1 MLKPEDIAAIFEWI
15 ELLLISSLKRN
26 LAHHKEEEEQEG
38 FTWSAWQAEK
48 LRSINTFRRQCKS
61 IMDRYTDVI
70 DSETRQ
76 LLEEQF
82 EEGVNGAVKEIKE
95 ASTQKAAP
103 TALPTAEKQKAEAE
117 KPEQT
122 SSEKP
127 KESPV
132 KVEAGKA
139 APAVPEDESSIV
151 AEVTPEPQF
160 FGVDKSKTEKL
171 IEDVTNIEKQA
182 ETAALRLTD
191 DVYRQTVNRVQLAMA
206 TGSIS
211 YAKAVD
217 MAVADFLAQ
226 GINCIEYKDGRRVNI
241 ADYVRMVLRTTSTR
255 AALQGKSERF
265 KAQGYDTVLV
275 SSYGMCSKTCL
286 PWQGRVYINDAFM
299 DWQGETKYEGDVK
312 YGRSEYCGKWFP
324 LLSSA
329 IAEGLFHPNCRHSIN
344 LFIDGV
350 TELPEP
356 MDNEDIERRYKA
368 EQAQRALER
377 EVRKAKRKVE
387 GSLAPEDVKKAKAEL
402 QEAQKNVRDHINKT
416 NADEGTRV
424 LVRKPLQE
432 KIYGGDVR
440 IGSDAD
446 PVYGPKSPPESV
458 PEGYAVDVDVA
469 APKQSAP
476 AQYTEEKI
484 PERFKSAETEK
495 PTEAQQPPV
504 EDVNNSSIDYS
515 EKNDI
520 IESGDKKPEIPKE
533 IIDKANEAY
542 DMIKKDFPVLL
553 EYPSDI
559 EYVDTGTS
567 LGRNQLIKIGSA
579 SCAKFRVMLSDYY
592 CSDYALLRQTM
603 SEHFDDKYSYESD
616 NVGSLLCHEVGHSL
630 HRILAFKR
638 TGIRYG
644 EIMSSETEAKYKEA
658 FAEIRKEVYLAAFSD
673 EDYFE
678 IQNACT
684 RELGSMVEENANE
697 LIAQSFGNYYYG
709 KTKSRVAN
717 AIVEYFK
724 RELSIYDVL

>member
-15 ELLLISSLKRN
+15 ELLLIANLKRN
-26 LAHHKEEEEQEG
+26 LARHKDEEEQEG

-48 LRSINTFRRQCKS
+48 LRSVNVFRRQCKS

-82 EEGVNGAVKEIKE
+82 EEGVNGAAKELEE
-95 ASTQKAAP
+95 AR
-103 TALPTAEKQKAEAE
+103 AE
-117 KPEQT
+117 
-122 SSEKP
+122 
-127 KESPV
+127 
-132 KVEAGKA
+132 KA
-139 APAVPEDESSIV
+139 APAALPAAEEQQTPAENPEQGHSETSKKSSVEKATAEPAVV
-151 AEVTPEPQF
+151 AEVNPEPQF
-160 FGVDKSKTEKL
+160 FGVDKAKTEKL
-171 IEDVTNIEKQA
+171 IEDVTNIEEQA

-255 AALQGKSERF
+255 AALQGESESW
-265 KAQGYDTVLV
+265 KARGYDTVQV

-286 PWQGRVYINDAFM
+286 PWQGRAYINDAFT
-299 DWQGETKYEGDVK
+299 DWSGETKLENGIK
-312 YGRSEYCGKWFP
+312 YGKSNYCGKWFP

-329 IAEGLFHPNCRHSIN
+329 IEHGLFHPNCRHGLGLHIE
-344 LFIDGV
+344 GV
-350 TELPEP
+350 TEFPEP
-356 MDNEDIERRYKA
+356 MDNSEIERRYKA

-402 QEAQKNVRDHINKT
+402 AEAQKNVRDHINKT
-416 NADEGTRV
+416 NASEGDTV

-432 KIYGGDVR
+432 KIYGGDVY

-469 APKQSAP
+469 APKQSTP

-495 PTEAQQPPV
+495 PV
-504 EDVNNSSIDYS
+504 EETQNHNESVDIS
-515 EKNDI
+515 EKSDI
-520 IESGDKKPEIPKE
+520 IEEKAEETAETEVHNIGKINLDIYKCVTDDIRTDEVIITDSQIEHIKERHPNDYERFGMYFKEIVENPDYIIEANKPNTALILKE
-533 IIDKANEAY
+533 IIENGEKFKTVLRLVTSTDNPEYKNSIITFMKIAE
-542 DMIKKDFPVLL
+542 KDW
-553 EYPSDI
+553 
-559 EYVDTGTS
+559 
-567 LGRNQLIKIGSA
+567 K
-579 SCAKFRVMLSDYY
+579 
-592 CSDYALLRQTM
+592 
-603 SEHFDDKYSYESD
+603 
-616 NVGSLLCHEVGHSL
+616 
-630 HRILAFKR
+630 RILKNKK
-638 TGIRYG
+638 ILYK
-644 EIMSSETEAKYKEA
+644 SE
-658 FAEIRKEVYLAAFSD
+658 
-673 EDYFE
+673 
-678 IQNACT
+678 
-684 RELGSMVEENANE
+684 
-697 LIAQSFGNYYYG
+697 
-709 KTKSRVAN
+709 
-717 AIVEYFK
+717 
-724 RELSIYDVL
+724 

>member
-15 ELLLISSLKRN
+15 ELLLIANLKRN
-26 LAHHKEEEEQEG
+26 LARHKDEEEQEG

-48 LRSINTFRRQCKS
+48 LRSVNVFRRQCKS
-61 IMDRYTDVI
+61 IIDRYTDVI

-82 EEGVNGAVKEIKE
+82 EEGVNGAVKELEE
-95 ASTQKAAP
+95 AHSEKAAP
-103 TALPTAEKQKAEAE
+103 TALAAVEEQQTPSE

-139 APAVPEDESSIV
+139 APAVPKDESSIV
-151 AEVTPEPQF
+151 AEVNPEPQF

-206 TGSIS
+206 TGAIT
-211 YAKAVD
+211 YEKAVD

-286 PWQGRVYINDAFM
+286 PWQGRVYINDALM

-329 IAEGLFHPNCRHSIN
+329 IEHGLFHPNCRHGLGLHIE
-344 LFIDGV
+344 GV
-350 TELPEP
+350 TALSEP
-356 MDNEDIERRYKA
+356 MDNSEIERRYKA

-387 GSLAPEDVKKAKAEL
+387 GSLDPADVKKAKDEL
-402 QEAQKNVRDHINKT
+402 REAQKNVRDHINKT
-416 NADEGTRV
+416 NANEGTRV

-432 KIYGGDVR
+432 KIYGGDVY

-446 PVYGPKSPPESV
+446 PVYGPKSPPSEV

-469 APKQSAP
+469 APKQSVS
-476 AQYTEEKI
+476 AQYTGEKI
-484 PERFKSAETEK
+484 PEQLKAAGSKGTVSEPEKAEGAYTEEPVPLAENVDISENSGIIEEKAEETAETDVHKVGKIDVEK
-495 PTEAQQPPV
+495 FETIANGRILTDEV
-504 EDVNNSSIDYS
+504 IITDNRIEH
-515 EKNDI
+515 I
-520 IESGDKKPEIPKE
+520 IERRGQQFYDDFNGYFPEIIEDPDYIFK
-533 IIDKANEAY
+533 D
-542 DMIKKDFPVLL
+542 DMDNTAIVSK
-553 EYPSDI
+553 S
-559 EYVDTGTS
+559 
-567 LGRNQLIKIGSA
+567 
-579 SCAKFRVMLSDYY
+579 
-592 CSDYALLRQTM
+592 
-603 SEHFDDKYSYESD
+603 YS
-616 NVGSLLCHEVGHSL
+616 H
-630 HRILAFKR
+630 K
-638 TGIRYG
+638 
-644 EIMSSETEAKYKEA
+644 
-658 FAEIRKEVYLAAFSD
+658 
-673 EDYFE
+673 
-678 IQNACT
+678 
-684 RELGSMVEENANE
+684 
-697 LIAQSFGNYYYG
+697 G
-709 KTKSRVAN
+709 KTVNLVLRLVVEGENPSYKNSILTAIGENEKRFAQRLRNNAPVYKKVDKS
-717 AIVEYFK
+717 E
-724 RELSIYDVL
+724 